1 MAMEPG
7 AHARHG
13 GPARSTRTTVS
24 RPAVSRTTERLTLRH
39 FDQADTD
46 LLLALDSDPE
56 VMRYLTG
63 GVPTSRAD
71 IEARVLPAMTHRY
84 SCLDGPAFWAAEER
98 ASGNFVGWFHL
109 RPKGHETP
117 TTDAPAA
124 GPTARVSS
132 QGLDL
137 ELGYRLNRLSW
148 GRGYATE
155 GSRSLVRAA
164 FEELGAERVHAN
176 TMAVNAR
183 SRRVMEKVGLR
194 HIRTFFEDWPE
205 TIDGSEHG
213 EVEYAVTRE
222 AWAPWDSRGSHVRLA
237 AYPGDELPPNPLGP
251 R

>member
-1 MAMEPG
+1 MAMEPRD
-7 AHARHG
+7 HARRG
-13 GPARSTRTTVS
+13 GPARST

-39 FDQADTD
+39 FSQADTD

-63 GVPTSRAD
+63 GAPTSRAD
-71 IEARVLPAMTHRY
+71 LEAHVLPAMTRRY
-84 SCLDGPAFWAAEER
+84 SRLGGPAFWAAEER

-109 RPKGHETP
+109 RPKDHEANATD
-117 TTDAPAA
+117 TTAA
-124 GPTARVSS
+124 GPTTHGSS

-137 ELGYRLNRLSW
+137 ELGYRLNRRSW

-164 FEELGAERVHAN
+164 FEELGAERVYAS

-183 SRRVMEKVGLR
+183 SRRVMEKAGLR
-194 HIRTFFEDWPE
+194 YVRTFFEDWQGI
-205 TIDGSEHG
+205 IDGSEHG

-222 AWAPWDSRGSHVRLA
+222 AWTP
-237 AYPGDELPPNPLGP
+237 
-251 R
+251 